1 MADQSSKPTLLIPSK
16 SHLQH
21 ALSQIGREIEEQPLK
36 SSSLA
41 RIMREA
47 FGGSDASG
55 AWSWRRAY
63 DMMQAAAVMQVVKG
77 NGHDI
82 FSIARLLATQL
93 LTETRR
99 SEEQIRLQQFST
111 PLPYG
116 ALVARAAAI
125 RPGETV
131 LEPSAGTG
139 ALAGYAV
146 RAGGKPMLNEIDPFR
161 RALLEVV
168 FQTEVACHDGEH
180 IDDLLTAP
188 ILPGAVVMNPPF
200 ASSVDRSR
208 DKHIAAKHLIA
219 AAKRLAPGGRLV
231 AIMPTGFTPDRD
243 AAHWARACGI
253 MTPRLALM
261 IPGQIYRKLGTSVDT
276 QLMVFDKVQEDIQI
290 LHAVVDDLDAAR
302 QIIDDIAATRPAA
315 PIQTREPARPASRQG
330 GSPVVRTRPV
340 AAAPVAGPGTHAAIP
355 LAFTSLASPRENTP
369 ISDIYA
375 RYRPQRIEIA
385 GAQEHPTPLVE
396 SIAMASVAPPIP
408 SPDAAGGLRLPGR
421 LVEEGTLS
429 EAQLETIIMANDA
442 HARDLPG
449 RFTIDEDQT
458 RMTRGDDDPAARAY
472 RLGYFLGDGTGC
484 GKGRECAGLILA
496 GWLAGRRKAVWT
508 SKSATLI
515 EDALRDW
522 TDLGGSPADIQ
533 PLSKWKPDQPIPM
546 GDGILFVTYATLR
559 SSGKCRATRLAQVL
573 DWMGTEFDGVLAF
586 DEAHAMQNAAGSD
599 AGRGVKPS
607 QQGLAGLRLQ
617 LAAPR
622 ARVFYVSATGATSVH
637 NLAYAS
643 RLGLWGQGPDYP
655 FPSRE
660 SFVSAMEAG
669 GVAAMEVVAR
679 DLKTLGFYTARA
691 LSFDGVEYDV
701 LEHALTPA
709 QVEIYDAYAGAFR
722 TIHHNLEAALT
733 ATGVNDA
740 SGQTNASAAKASAK
754 SRFESTKQ
762 RFFNHLLMGMK
773 APTVIRAIEE
783 DVADGY
789 ACVIQVVSTGE
800 SLLKR
805 RLEAMD
811 PEDELVEGAL
821 TPRDYVLSYLE
832 QAFPIHAQK
841 LVEIDGNVV
850 AEPLRDET
858 GALVV
863 SREALTLRDAAMMEL
878 MSLAPIPSA
887 LDQILW
893 AFGDDAVAEVTGRS
907 IRPLKSQDGA
917 LFIEKRGASS
927 NSSET
932 RAFMEGEKDIL
943 IFSDAGGTG
952 RSYHAA
958 RCAKNQKR
966 RRHYLLEPGWRA
978 DAAIQGLG
986 RTHRSAQVSA
996 PFFRVCTSDVHGEKR
1011 FTSTIARRLDQLGA
1025 LTKGQRETGSQGM
1038 FRAEDN
1044 LESPIARAALRGYY
1058 ADLAAGHAA
1067 AMSYERFTDS
1077 GPSASTPCKQRKRA
1091 KR

>member
-1 MADQSSKPTLLIPSK
+1 MDNRSLALAPDFASKPHLLQAIR
-16 SHLQH
+16 L
-21 ALSQIGREIEEQPLK
+21 IGSEIEEHPLK

-41 RIMREA
+41 RIMRET
-47 FGGSDASG
+47 FGGSDAGG
-55 AWSWRRAY
+55 AWSWRMAY
-63 DMMQAAAVMQVVKG
+63 DLMQAATVTTIMRDSGSDVLAT
-77 NGHDI
+77 
-82 FSIARLLATQL
+82 ARLLASRL

-99 SEEQIRLQQFST
+99 SEQQIRLQQFST
-111 PLPYG
+111 PLPFA
-116 ALVARAAAI
+116 ALVIRAAAI

-139 ALAGYAV
+139 ALAGLAV
-146 RAGGKPMLNEIDPFR
+146 CAGGKPILNEIDPFR
-161 RALLEVV
+161 RAILEAAFETLV
-168 FQTEVACHDGEH
+168 TGLDAEH
-180 IDDLLTAP
+180 IDDLLETSD
-188 ILPGAVVMNPPF
+188 LPGVIVMNPPF

-208 DKHIAAKHLIA
+208 DKHIAAKHLIS

-231 AIMPTGFTPDRD
+231 AIMPMGFTPERD
-243 AAHWARACGI
+243 AAHWARALAI
-253 MTPRLALM
+253 AKPRLALT
-261 IPGQIYRKLGTSVDT
+261 IPGHVYRKLGTTVET
-276 QLMVFDKVQEDIQI
+276 QLMVFDRVQEEIEYVRT
-290 LHAVVDDLDAAR
+290 AVSDLDEAREIVDNIAQSRPADALVQTRAQVRLAPRQSGVPAAR
-302 QIIDDIAATRPAA
+302 ERSVATASS
-315 PIQTREPARPASRQG
+315 ARPQA
-330 GSPVVRTRPV
+330 
-340 AAAPVAGPGTHAAIP
+340 HAAVP
-355 LAFTSLASPRENTP
+355 LAFTVLDTPRENTP
-369 ISDIYA
+369 VSDIYA

-396 SIAMASVAPPIP
+396 SIAMASVAPPAP
-408 SPDAAGGLRLPGR
+408 SSEAASDLRLPGR
-421 LVEEGTLS
+421 LIEEGHLS
-429 EAQLETIIMANDA
+429 EAQLETILMANDA

-458 RMTRGDDDPAARAY
+458 RMTRADDDPEATTY

-484 GKGRECAGLILA
+484 GKGRECAGLILVN
-496 GWLAGRRKAVWT
+496 WLAGRRKAVWI
-508 SKSATLI
+508 SKSASLI
-515 EDALRDW
+515 EDAIRDW

-533 PLSKWKPDQPIPM
+533 PLSKWKPDQPISM
-546 GDGILFVTYATLR
+546 DDGILFVTYATLR
-559 SSGKCRATRLAQVL
+559 SAGKCGTTRLSQVL
-573 DWMGTEFDGVLAF
+573 DWMGDAFDGVLAF

-622 ARVFYVSATGATSVH
+622 ARVFYVSATGATSVQ

-643 RLGLWGQGPDYP
+643 RLGLWGQGPEYP

-660 SFVSAMEAG
+660 SFVAAMEAG

-709 QVEIYDAYAGAFR
+709 QIEIYDAYAGAFR

-841 LVEIDGNVV
+841 
-850 AEPLRDET
+850 A
-858 GALVV
+858 
-863 SREALTLRDAAMMEL
+863 
-878 MSLAPIPSA
+878 
-887 LDQILW
+887 Q
-893 AFGDDAVAEVTGRS
+893 
-907 IRPLKSQDGA
+907 
-917 LFIEKRGASS
+917 
-927 NSSET
+927 SE
-932 RAFMEGEKDIL
+932 GL
-943 IFSDAGGTG
+943 CVG
-952 RSYHAA
+952 
-958 RCAKNQKR
+958 
-966 RRHYLLEPGWRA
+966 LL
-978 DAAIQGLG
+978 
-986 RTHRSAQVSA
+986 
-996 PFFRVCTSDVHGEKR
+996 
-1011 FTSTIARRLDQLGA
+1011 
-1025 LTKGQRETGSQGM
+1025 
-1038 FRAEDN
+1038 
-1044 LESPIARAALRGYY
+1044 
-1058 ADLAAGHAA
+1058 
-1067 AMSYERFTDS
+1067 
-1077 GPSASTPCKQRKRA
+1077 
-1091 KR
+1091 